1 MRVAFVSTILGYPW
15 GGGDKR
21 WTLAAKACLDRSDA
35 VFLGISPL
43 TADHPLVAEL
53 VELGAT
59 LRLRHSNSNY
69 TGKVDSIKRSL
80 PLLRGRYLEGQLREF
95 RPDVVFLLLG
105 GTFDALAEEHLVR
118 FLQQERISY
127 VASCSL
133 NSEETTFP
141 SEKVDY
147 LRDFF
152 RGAGATLFMSSHNMQ
167 LAESQLSMPIPRA
180 RLIQNPL
187 IIANQ
192 DVLPWPHPAAR
203 PQLGFVGRID
213 IQHKGLDLFL
223 QAMARVHSEHPFDF
237 HLTGRCEDPEAF
249 GKLMNELGLQEFV
262 HVHAHAIGGD
272 LLQAYGKAELVVLTS
287 RWEGCASTMLEAMMA
302 GRPQLVTLV
311 GGVPDWLTDRVD
323 AFIAAEV
330 TTESIEVALRRAL
343 ASRDKWPEMGRAA
356 RQAFDAKRDPSPVG
370 TLVEV
375 LERAAEPR
383 HKAAGKAESL
393 KS

>member
-1 MRVAFVSTILGYPW
+1 MRIAFISTILGYPW

-21 WTLAAKACLDRSDA
+21 WTLCAKTCLDRGDA

-43 TADHPLVAEL
+43 TADHPLVSDL
-53 VELGAT
+53 VERDAV
-59 LRLRHSNSNY
+59 LRLRRSNSNFA
-69 TGKVDSIKRSL
+69 GRADSIKRKL
-80 PLLRGRYLEGQLREF
+80 PFLRGRYLEGQLRQF

-105 GTFDALAEEHLVR
+105 GTFDALAEEHLVQ
-118 FLQQERISY
+118 FLQREQIAY

-133 NSEETTFP
+133 NSEEATFP

-192 DVLPWPHPAAR
+192 DVLPRPHPAER

-223 QAMARVHSEHPFDF
+223 RAMARVHSEHPFDF

-249 GKLMNELGLQEFV
+249 GRLVNELGLRESV
-262 HVHAHAIGGD
+262 HVHPHAVGGD
-272 LLQAYGKAELVVLTS
+272 LLTAYGKAELVVLTS

-302 GRPQLVTLV
+302 GRPQLATAV
-311 GGVPDWLTDRVD
+311 GGVPDWLTDGDD
-323 AFIAAEV
+323 AFIAEDV
-330 TTESIEVALRRAL
+330 MVESIEHALLRAL
-343 ASRDKWPEMGRAA
+343 SSRNKWAEMGRAA
-356 RQAFDAKRDPSPVG
+356 RRAFDAKRDANPVG
-370 TLVEV
+370 ALVGV
-375 LERAAEPR
+375 LEEAITRQEAR
-383 HKAAGKAESL
+383 G
-393 KS
+393 

>member
-1 MRVAFVSTILGYPW
+1 MRIAFISTILGYPW

-21 WTLAAKACLDRSDA
+21 WTLAAKACLDRGDA

-43 TADHPLVAEL
+43 TADHPLVSEL
-53 VELGAT
+53 VERGAV
-59 LRLRHSNSNY
+59 LRLRRSNSNFA
-69 TGKVDSIKRSL
+69 GRADSIKRKL
-80 PLLRGRYLEGQLREF
+80 PFLRGRYLEGQLRQF

-105 GTFDALAEEHLVR
+105 GTFDALAEEHLVQ
-118 FLQQERISY
+118 FLQREQIAY

-133 NSEETTFP
+133 NSEEATFP

-192 DVLPWPHPAAR
+192 DVLPWPHPAER

-223 QAMARVHSEHPFDF
+223 RAMARVHSEHPFDF

-249 GKLMNELGLQEFV
+249 GRLVNELGLREFV
-262 HVHAHAIGGD
+262 HVHPHAVGGD
-272 LLQAYGKAELVVLTS
+272 LLTAYGKAELVVLTS

-302 GRPQLVTLV
+302 GRPQLATAV
-311 GGVPDWLTDRVD
+311 GGVPDWLTDGDD
-323 AFIAAEV
+323 AFIAEDV
-330 TTESIEVALRRAL
+330 TVESIEHALLRAL
-343 ASRDKWPEMGRAA
+343 SSRNKWAEMGRAA
-356 RQAFDAKRDPSPVG
+356 RRAFDAKRDPNPVE
-370 TLVEV
+370 TLVGI
-375 LERAAEPR
+375 LEEAV
-383 HKAAGKAESL
+383 GKRREAIGARL
-393 KS
+393 GA